1 MNRIR
6 ITGGEW
12 RSRLIT
18 VADAPGLRPTPDR
31 VRETLFNW
39 LGQDL
44 GGWRVVDA
52 FAGTGAL
59 GLEAASRGATDVL
72 LIELDDGLLA
82 NLRAL
87 KQRLGAAAVR
97 VQGGDGVAVAAPSE
111 IGLNTPT
118 DRCVITATF
127 ATTGAGTL
135 VCTLKGAAL
144 VNGKT
149 VTWTRAADVPG
160 TGTTGAWSCATNAAA
175 KLSPKDC
182 PGV

>member
-1 MNRIR
+1 MKAIQKGF
-6 ITGGEW
+6 T
-12 RSRLIT
+12 
-18 VADAPGLRPTPDR
+18 
-31 VRETLFNW
+31 
-39 LGQDL
+39 
-44 GGWRVVDA
+44 
-52 FAGTGAL
+52 
-59 GLEAASRGATDVL
+59 
-72 LIELDDGLLA
+72 LIELMIVVAIIGIL
-82 NLRAL
+82 
-87 KQRLGAAAVR
+87 AAVALPAYQDYTAKSQIAAGLAEITPGK
-97 VQGGDGVAVAAPSE
+97 VNVESKVTDGVAVAAPSE

-149 VTWTRAADVPG
+149 GTWTRAADVPG

>member
-1 MNRIR
+1 MK
-6 ITGGEW
+6 TK
-12 RSRLIT
+12 L
-18 VADAPGLRPTPDR
+18 
-31 VRETLFNW
+31 
-39 LGQDL
+39 Q
-44 GGWRVVDA
+44 
-52 FAGTGAL
+52 
-59 GLEAASRGATDVL
+59 RGFT
-72 LIELDDGLLA
+72 LIELMIVVAIIGIL
-82 NLRAL
+82 
-87 KQRLGAAAVR
+87 AAVALPAYQDYTAKSQIAAGLAEITPGK
-97 VQGGDGVAVAAPSE
+97 VNVESKVTDGVAVAAPSE

-144 VNGKT
+144 VNGTT